1 MAQIANVSE
10 YVSEQGAVKEVE
22 GDSVELSLIWEAIGN
37 LSEEDYRKL
46 KKWMEEEDE
55 WDREMEEAA
64 ESGVLDF
71 LIDEVDEA
79 KAKGLLREL

>member
-10 YVSEQGAVKEVE
+10 QGAVNEVR
-22 GDSVELSLIWEAIGN
+22 GDNVELSLIWEAIGN

-46 KKWMEEEDE
+46 RKWMEEEEE
-55 WDREMEEAA
+55 WDREMEETA
-64 ESGVLDF
+64 ESGALDF
-71 LIDEVDEA
+71 LIDEVNEA

>member
-10 YVSEQGAVKEVE
+10 YVSEQGAVNEVE

-46 KKWMEEEDE
+46 RKWMEEEEE

-64 ESGVLDF
+64 ESGALDF
-71 LIDEVDEA
+71 LIDEVNEA
-79 KAKGLLREL
+79 KAIRRS

>member
-10 YVSEQGAVKEVE
+10 YVSEQGAVKEIE

-79 KAKGLLREL
+79 EAKGLLREL

>member
-10 YVSEQGAVKEVE
+10 QGTVNEVE
-22 GDSVELSLIWEAIGN
+22 GDNVELSLIWEAIGN
-37 LSEEDYRKL
+37 LAEEDYRKL
-46 KKWMEEEDE
+46 RKWMEEDEE

-64 ESGVLDF
+64 ESGALDF
-71 LIDEVDEA
+71 LIDEVNEA

>member
-10 YVSEQGAVKEVE
+10 YVSEQDAVNEVE

-46 KKWMEEEDE
+46 RKWMEEDEE

-64 ESGVLDF
+64 ESGALDF
-71 LIDEVDEA
+71 LIDEVNEA

>member
-10 YVSEQGAVKEVE
+10 QGTVNEVE
-22 GDSVELSLIWEAIGN
+22 GDNIELSLIWEAIGN
-37 LSEEDYRKL
+37 LAEEDYRKL
-46 KKWMEEEDE
+46 RKWMEEEEE

-64 ESGVLDF
+64 ESGALDF
-71 LIDEVDEA
+71 LIEEVNEA

>member
-10 YVSEQGAVKEVE
+10 YVSEQGAVNEVE

-46 KKWMEEEDE
+46 KKWMEEEEE

-64 ESGVLDF
+64 ESGALDF
-71 LIDEVDEA
+71 LIDEVNEA
-79 KAKGLLREL
+79 KTKGLLRKL